1 MGMLA
6 GPNSNDAG
14 PIPQEGSAIER
25 QPERVPTSKAH
36 YAIVIVFSSPMQ

>member
-1 MGMLA
+1 MGVLA
-6 GPNSNDAG
+6 RTDSNDTG
-14 PIPQEGSAIER
+14 PLSQEGSAIER